1 MSFAAVTPP
10 LARERTGGDTDNMS
24 SANVKRVL
32 LYRLGSLGDHLVAL
46 PSYRLVRRAFPE
58 AECRLVTSL
67 PVNRKAPAAE
77 AVLGGTGLVE
87 GYMAHASGERNPWV
101 LLRLAWQILR
111 WRPDVLVYLAGAR
124 GESIAVRD
132 NIFFRLCGIRRRIGI
147 PLTAELQ
154 RNRVIEPPS
163 WALPGT
169 PWFEEEG
176 QRLARCIA
184 ELGDAAL
191 DDPESWTPALSEEE
205 RAEGQRLLEPLGGA
219 PFFAFSLGTKVQ
231 ANQWGVERWQELMAR
246 VAAEWPG
253 YGLAI
258 VGAGDEFEISEAVA
272 ATWRSVP
279 GAGPALN
286 CCGAAAPRV
295 SAAIL
300 EHAVMFLGHD
310 SGPAHMAASVGTPVL
325 GVFSARVPPGVWVPH
340 GKHVRV
346 VLHWVDCGGCVLD
359 TCIVQG
365 KKCILSIGVD
375 EVMVAFREHAAS
387 VGLTR

>member
-1 MSFAAVTPP
+1 
-10 LARERTGGDTDNMS
+10 MS
-24 SANVKRVL
+24 SAKVKRVL

-58 AECRLVTSL
+58 AECRLVTTL
-67 PVNRKAPAAE
+67 PVSDKAPTAE

-124 GESIAVRD
+124 GESIAIRD

-154 RNRVIEPPS
+154 RNRVAEPPQWS
-163 WALPGT
+163 VSGT

-176 QRLARCIA
+176 HRLARCIA
-184 ELGDAAL
+184 EIGDAAL
-191 DDPESWTPALSEEE
+191 DDPESWALGLSMEE
-205 RAEGQRLLEPLGGA
+205 RAEGVRLLEPLGEA

-231 ANQWGVERWQELMAR
+231 ANQWGVERWQELMVR
-246 VAAEWPG
+246 VAAQWPG

-258 VGAGDEFEISEAVA
+258 VGASDEFEMSEAVA
-272 ATWRSVP
+272 AVWRAAA

-286 CCGAAAPRV
+286 FCGMATPRV
-295 SAAIL
+295 SAAVL

-325 GVFSARVPPGVWVPH
+325 GVFGARVLPGVWVPH

-359 TCIVQG
+359 TCITQG

-375 EVMVAFREHAAS
+375 EVLSALRAHAAS
-387 VGLTR
+387 VGLL

>member
-1 MSFAAVTPP
+1 MLASDIPP
-10 LARERTGGDTDNMS
+10 LARELAQGDTDSMS
-24 SANVKRVL
+24 SAKVKRVL

-67 PVNRKAPAAE
+67 PVSRKAPAAE
-77 AVLGGTGLVE
+77 AVLAGTGLVE

-132 NIFFRLCGIRRRIGI
+132 NIFFRMCGIRRRIGI

-154 RNRVIEPPS
+154 RNRIAEPPS
-163 WALPGT
+163 WALSGT

-176 QRLARCIA
+176 QRLARSIA
-184 ELGDAAL
+184 EIGDAAL
-191 DDPESWTPALSEEE
+191 DDPESWAPGLSADE
-205 RAEGQRLLEPLGGA
+205 RAEGATLLEPLGGA

-231 ANQWGVERWQELMAR
+231 ANQWGVDRWQDLMAR

-258 VGAGDEFEISEAVA
+258 VGAEDEFAMSEAVA
-272 ATWRSVP
+272 ATWRAVP

-286 CCGAAAPRV
+286 YCGAATPRV

-375 EVMVAFREHAAS
+375 EVMTAFRAHAAS